1 MKHNNKFRR
10 RFFPLFLL
18 IIIPLMLFV
27 GWIVM
32 LLWNYV
38 LPGATGATEITYLQ
52 GLALLVLS
60 RILFG
65 FPRGGWGGR
74 KGGPNRE
81 KWAQM
86 SDEERIKFKEE
97 WRRRCGWKQQPAEP
111 VEKRDDMPQ
120 AD

>member
-1 MKHNNKFRR
+1 MNNKHNMRR
-10 RFFPLFLL
+10 KFFPFFLL
-18 IIIPLMLFV
+18 IIIPLLLFV

-38 LPGATGATEITYLQ
+38 LPGATGAQEITYLQ

-74 KGGPNRE
+74 KGGPWKE
-81 KWAQM
+81 KWSQMNDQERAQ
-86 SDEERIKFKEE
+86 FKEE

-111 VEKRDDMPQ
+111 VEKKDDMTQ
-120 AD
+120 TD

>member
-10 RFFPLFLL
+10 RFFPFFLL
-18 IIIPLMLFV
+18 IIIPLVLFV

-74 KGGPNRE
+74 KGGPGRE
-81 KWAQM
+81 KWGQM
-86 SDEERIKFKEE
+86 TDEERIKFKEE
-97 WRRRCGWKQQPAEP
+97 WRRRCGWKQQPEP
-111 VEKRDDMPQ
+111 EKKGDTPQ